1 MAGLSNAV
9 ENKVLDH
16 LLAGT
21 SYTPPDTLTI
31 ALVSTA
37 VTESDTGSTITKV
50 SYTGYADFALTHA
63 THWNNA
69 ASGSK
74 TNKAV
79 LTWPENTGAT
89 TPTAVGFAVLNG
101 TDIIVF
107 GTLPSTAIAPNIT
120 PQFAINALTVTAD

>member
-31 ALVSTA
+31 ALVSVAIGDT
-37 VTESDTGSTITKV
+37 DTGSSITKV
-50 SYTGYADFALTHA
+50 TYTGYADFALTHA
-63 THWNNA
+63 THWNAA
-69 ASGSK
+69 ASGAK

-79 LTWPENTGAT
+79 LSYPQNTGGT
-89 TPTAVGFAVLNG
+89 TAIAIGFAVLNG
-101 TDIIVF
+101 TDIICY
-107 GTLPSTAIAPNIT
+107 GTVPSTSIGPNIT
-120 PQFAINALTVTAD
+120 PQFAI